1 MRRILVENLEN
12 YVRRGEVERAIKVLR
27 EEDDPIIRTE
37 LLCELFKL
45 VPWGMDYN
53 IVRDEL
59 LSARYLAR
67 DRKEKA
73 IILSLIAEALFQRGE
88 EGKAV
93 KMFSEA
99 METAERI
106 GLPSSRAEALSGVAL
121 NLLRAGFYEDAYDLF
136 VKAVEALMS
145 GETNTMP
152 LLSKIADLITGGVE
166 GIDDPEWAVAHLH
179 LAAEVYEY
187 VGRNLSS
194 SISKRKA
201 ELIKRAIEGDVR
213 ILRRI
218 LAENR
223 VDDAVLIARY
233 LPKELRGMAFLEVSF
248 WLYANGH
255 SEAGRQVF
263 EDAYSLL
270 TAFPGVGEEELFSIA
285 VDFVKLGYPQL
296 ASRLANLISSERLI
310 SGLLARIA
318 VAYYR
323 SGEEFLARTIAM
335 GIPSETIKSRV
346 LQEIGGEAHV
356 GYEQGLQ
363 VAGGREKR

>member
-1 MRRILVENLEN
+1 VENLEN
-12 YVRRGEVERAIKVLR
+12 YVRRGEVERAIRVLR
-27 EEDDPIIRTE
+27 EEDDPVIRTE

-45 VPWGMDYN
+45 VPWGRDYN
-53 IVRDEL
+53 IVKDEL
-59 LSARYLAR
+59 LSARYLAG

-73 IILSLIAEALFQRGE
+73 IILSLTAEALFQRGE
-88 EGKAV
+88 DDRAV
-93 KMFSEA
+93 KLFSEA
-99 METAERI
+99 MEIAERI
-106 GLPSSRAEALSGVAL
+106 GIPPSRAEALSGVAL
-121 NLLRAGFYEDAYDLF
+121 NLLRVGFYEDAYDLF
-136 VKAVEALMS
+136 VKAVGTLMG

-152 LLSKIADLITGGVE
+152 LLSKIADVIMGGIESVE
-166 GIDDPEWAVAHLH
+166 DPEWAVIYLY
-179 LAAEVYEY
+179 LTAEIYEY
-187 VGRNLSS
+187 VGRNMSA

-201 ELIKRAIEGDVR
+201 ELIKRAIEGDIG

-223 VDDAVLIARY
+223 FDDAVIIARY

-248 WLYANGH
+248 WLYASGH
-255 SEAGRQVF
+255 PEIGRQVF

-270 TAFPGVGEEELFSIA
+270 TAFTGVREEELFSIA

-296 ASRLANLISSERLI
+296 ASRIANLISSERLT
-310 SGLLARIA
+310 SELLARIA

-323 SGEEFLARTIAM
+323 SGEEFLAETIAM

-346 LQEIGGEAHV
+346 LQEIGGGAHV

-363 VAGGREKR
+363 IAGGREKH